1 MGPCVRRDDSFYA
14 ATFLP
19 KPNASASKLYD
30 FFRASWSY
38 TAVMII
44 NSSGWPA
51 VIIGCSFAM
60 MVAGLPTNSRE
71 RLRATEA
78 RGTRLNSW

>member
-14 ATFLP
+14 AAFFP
-19 KPNASASKLYD
+19 SPNASASRLYD

-60 MVAGLPTNSRE
+60 IVAGLPTNSRE
-71 RLRATEA
+71 RLRMTEA
-78 RGTRLNSW
+78 RSASL

>member
-1 MGPCVRRDDSFYA
+1 MDDGGYA
-14 ATFLP
+14 AAFFP
-19 KPNASASKLYD
+19 SPNASANRLYD
-30 FFRASWSY
+30 FLRAWWSY

-44 NSSGWPA
+44 NSSGLPA
-51 VIIGCSFAM
+51 VIIGCNFAM

-78 RGTRLNSW
+78 RSASL